1 VARIAELP
9 HGVDPS
15 YLGVRTHTVTSRVV
29 AVQGDFLEGPEV
41 PIWILLL
48 AILAGLIFLAL
59 LSFVLWRFGFFNRR
73 RHQVKILAAW
83 IKLGEKNT
91 NRKINFAY

>member
-1 VARIAELP
+1 MARIAELP

-73 RHQVKILAAW
+73 RHQVKILAVW
-83 IKLGEKNT
+83 IKLEKM
-91 NRKINFAY
+91 RKIKKL